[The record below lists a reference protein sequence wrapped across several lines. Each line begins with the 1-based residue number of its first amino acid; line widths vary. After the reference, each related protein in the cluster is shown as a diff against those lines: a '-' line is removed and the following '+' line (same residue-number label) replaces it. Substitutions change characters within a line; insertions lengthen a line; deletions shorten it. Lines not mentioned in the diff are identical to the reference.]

1 MKMDI
6 STLQELHKQITEL
19 RKRANETDSKRET
32 HEIELKIKDLEL
44 EFESALDNILD
55 QFSDEIELRLRVNKI
70 VKYDIWDFRSW
81 IGDALLQ
88 RVSLE
93 DLDIMKE
100 LRESINEDFD
110 PTYEIDSGDVLVE
123 FADDKYK

>member
-1 MKMDI
+1 MDI

-55 QFSDEIELRLRVNKI
+55 QFPDEIELRLRVNKI

-110 PTYEIDSGDVLVE
+110 PTYEIDSDDVLVE